1 MVNVFLDES
10 HNERIKFHKIEK
22 VVQLLNR
29 NTKFFLIKRRPI
41 KGSVLKN
48 CDILIIGN
56 PYGSNEKTAFSDTE
70 VEDITRFVREGGKLV
85 IAIGK
90 GVTRDR
96 KFGMLLKNFGVV
108 NYMGF
113 LIDEKLKIN
122 WRSTHPLLRNVEE
135 LGASGGFTV
144 GPGVEVIVNR
154 IRKDTTKY
162 RGESN
167 KSITLVKT
175 YKSITPVLVCSKL
188 GKGIFVGTGEINF
201 TKPYLQFL
209 KNLFQYLTSFGKIQE
224 ENKGYFF
231 CPLCGIHL
239 PSLAR
244 FCPQC
249 GVALE

>member
-96 KFGMLLKNFGVV
+96 KFGMLLKKFGVID
-108 NYMGF
+108 YMGF

-135 LGASGGFTV
+135 LGASGGFAV
-144 GPGVEVIVNR
+144 GPGVEVVV
-154 IRKDTTKY
+154 
-162 RGESN
+162 ESN

-188 GKGIFVGTGEINF
+188 GKGIFVGTGEINL
-201 TKPYLQFL
+201 TKSTVNS
-209 KNLFQYLTSFGKIQE
+209 KVNSILF
-224 ENKGYFF
+224 
-231 CPLCGIHL
+231 
-239 PSLAR
+239 SLES
-244 FCPQC
+244 
-249 GVALE
+249 L